1 MSDGKASA
9 SLTGP
14 ASTSPTDDG
23 EASAP
28 PTDPVERPVFAAVI
42 RPHRSL
48 GPSGF
53 RIVMTLCCLAMVVA
67 SVPFIVLG
75 FWPVSGFFGLD
86 LLALYIAFRVNYR
99 RGRSFEEVVLTP
111 IELLFRRVTHRGQ
124 TREWRLNPLWTKLD
138 RGERD
143 EDFGLQHLALVSRG
157 ERIVIARELSPPE
170 RESLADALGKALAD
184 VKRGF

>member
-1 MSDGKASA
+1 MNDGKASPG
-9 SLTGP
+9 LT
-14 ASTSPTDDG
+14 D
-23 EASAP
+23 SAK
-28 PTDPVERPVFAAVI
+28 PVFTAVI

-67 SVPFIVLG
+67 SLPFIVLG
-75 FWPVSGFFGLD
+75 FWPVGGFFGLD
-86 LLALYIAFRVNYR
+86 FLALYIAFQVNYR

-111 IELLFRRVTHRGQ
+111 IELFFRRVTHRGEA
-124 TREWRLNPLWTKLD
+124 REWRLNPLWTKLD